1 MFIII
6 AGQKIGKSGNE
17 KQQGEEK
24 TTKENHA
31 SKSKSNTG
39 MISLACYHHQIPLVW
54 DPWCH
59 IESKLSIAMFHNLIC
74 YKPLFNAWE
83 HIRLQQDPSIS
94 FFPQT
99 NRTLNT
105 LVLY

>member
-1 MFIII
+1 MDVVRRRDKIRYVCTHIHVTTSFFYHLNINTFFIII

-39 MISLACYHHQIPLVW
+39 MISLACYHHQIPLV
-54 DPWCH
+54 
-59 IESKLSIAMFHNLIC
+59 
-74 YKPLFNAWE
+74 
-83 HIRLQQDPSIS
+83 
-94 FFPQT
+94 
-99 NRTLNT
+99 
-105 LVLY
+105 